1 MADLAVLKTKR
12 AIDPKIPGRIPA
24 ILPPRVLDPHPTY
37 LTTDFRFLVSELT
50 FISIVVLTAKTKAD
64 TVKPYF

>member
-1 MADLAVLKTKR
+1 M
-12 AIDPKIPGRIPA
+12 
-24 ILPPRVLDPHPTY
+24 PPRVLDPHPTY